1 MAYWAM
7 HRTTLVLDP
16 KKLAKARRLLR
27 TKGIKDTI
35 EAALDEV
42 IAYEARRRAA
52 EQMRSLEGL
61 ELDHPEVM
69 ARAWR

>member
-1 MAYWAM
+1 MAYWIM
-7 HRTTLVLDP
+7 HRTTLMLDDR
-16 KKLAKARRLLR
+16 KLAKARRLLR

-42 IAYEARRRAA
+42 IAYEARRRAVD
-52 EQMRSLEGL
+52 QLRNLEGL
-61 ELDHPEVM
+61 DLDNPKVM